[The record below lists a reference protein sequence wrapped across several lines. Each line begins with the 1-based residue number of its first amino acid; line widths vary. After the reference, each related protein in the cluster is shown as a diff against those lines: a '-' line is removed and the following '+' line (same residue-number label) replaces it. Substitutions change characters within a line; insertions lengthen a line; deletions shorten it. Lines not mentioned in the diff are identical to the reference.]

1 MDERSLAGEDVRRFK
16 VGDLVKF
23 KSIDDVM
30 GLMNESIGLITGKDH
45 PKTVEVR
52 WLTGLLIGKTTNTF
66 PFQLE
71 RVEPIEEKRQ

>member
-1 MDERSLAGEDVRRFK
+1 MDERSLAGEVVRRFR

-30 GLMNESIGLITGKDH
+30 GLMNESIGLIIGKNH
-45 PKTVEVR
+45 PRTVEVR
-52 WLTGLLIGKTTNTF
+52 WLTGLLSGKTTNTF